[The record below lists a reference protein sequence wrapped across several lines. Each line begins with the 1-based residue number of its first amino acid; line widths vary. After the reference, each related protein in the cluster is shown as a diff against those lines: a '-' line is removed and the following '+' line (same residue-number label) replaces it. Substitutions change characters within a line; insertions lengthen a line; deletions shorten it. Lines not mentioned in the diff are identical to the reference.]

1 MSICVCY
8 WDVPVIC
15 KYIVA
20 NRNDE
25 KRYLLLQGV
34 YKLVSGR
41 TYKSNTKLK
50 KRWKKCAK
58 RTLQS
63 N

>member
-50 KRWKKCAK
+50 KR
-58 RTLQS
+58 
-63 N
+63 